1 MTQQKISFCE
11 KAGAQQNNE
20 QQEPLNPAHSVRPVL
35 PVHPLYSTNER
46 DHMTEETNSN
56 REPND

>member
-20 QQEPLNPAHSVRPVL
+20 QQEPLVHPVH

-46 DHMTEETNSN
+46 DQMTEETNSN